1 MPSFSFREG
10 RRSKRV
16 ISKIRASLIIN
27 PDRKPERL
35 PCLVLDSSNEGFR
48 LRGTFRLKPGQVVE
62 VTLDDDPTNF
72 QRCRVIWVGKAGSKQ
87 DGEAGV
93 KIV

>member
-1 MPSFSFREG
+1 MPSFARPEG

-48 LRGTFRLKPGQVVE
+48 LRGISRLKPGQVVE
-62 VTLDDDPTNF
+62 VVLDDDQFNLR
-72 QRCRVIWVGKAGSKQ
+72 RCRVIWVGKAGSKQ
-87 DGEAGV
+87 EGEAGL

>member
-1 MPSFSFREG
+1 MPSLAFREG

-35 PCLVLDSSNEGFR
+35 PCLVLDSSNGGFR
-48 LRGTFRLKPGQVVE
+48 LRGVFRLEPGQVVE
-62 VTLDDDPTNF
+62 VVLDDDQFNPR
-72 QRCRVIWVGKAGSKQ
+72 RCRVVWVGKAGSKQ
-87 DGEAGV
+87 QGEAGLQ
-93 KIV
+93 IV